1 MLIFREQ
8 QLPQIFG
15 QLNAN
20 VSSLLLSQIK
30 TQIMNQYYKY
40 LIHVYFLKKLV
51 TPEIFQLFFFST
63 PKQNPAENST
73 RLRYIFNSK
82 QLRPTCSVR
91 SRVNTD
97 YQFYFQKIQ
106 KTVLI
111 LYFVILYDSS

>member
-20 VSSLLLSQIK
+20 VSSLLFFQIK

-40 LIHVYFLKKLV
+40 LIQVYFLKKLV

-73 RLRYIFNSK
+73 RLRYTFNSK
-82 QLRPTCSVR
+82 QSHPTCSVR